1 MADIIHSGQ
10 VSNTDDRR
18 HEIQIYNNTN
28 TQLQIHITTNT
39 LVQIHITTNTQLQI
53 HITTN
58 TLVQIPNCEYTNTN
72 IIPQVRCPTR
82 DSLLAAGFIRLPFT
96 RSRFMGDI
104 LWGQFLGTTIAYCKD
119 SEKLSRFYEG
129 LNWSALNLHEA
140 IAIGCLTHVFQ
151 FQQYTHSEKCTQS
164 LMRYLGM
171 RSARLILYFLP
182 KT

>member
-96 RSRFMGDI
+96 RSRLFHQSFMGDI
-104 LWGQFLGTTIAYCKD
+104 LWGQFRDNNSILQRFRETVEILWRFELISAEFARGYCDWLPGT
-119 SEKLSRFYEG
+119 RFPIPTVHPLWEM
-129 LNWSALNLHEA
+129 HA
-140 IAIGCLTHVFQ
+140 IFNAPFRNAI
-151 FQQYTHSEKCTQS
+151 S
-164 LMRYLGM
+164 
-171 RSARLILYFLP
+171 
-182 KT
+182 